1 MSLYLA
7 MAAGFIV
14 ASLSDWLFM
23 GVLFHDSYKV
33 FPEVWRDGKDERRR
47 ILITQAFS
55 AMTSVGFVLLAAKLQ
70 IVQFEP
76 AIKLAAMIWVIGP
89 LPLLFGNHL
98 FIKLDPKVTLGHALG
113 WLVKLT
119 LIGCVTAW
127 LL

>member
-23 GVLFHDSYKV
+23 GVLFHESYKV
-33 FPEVWRDGKDERRR
+33 FPEVWRDAKDERRR
-47 ILITQAFS
+47 ILIAQAFS

-89 LPLLFGNHL
+89 LPLLLGNHL
-98 FIKLDPKVTLGHALG
+98 FMKLDPKVTLSHALG
-113 WLVKLT
+113 WLVKLS
-119 LIGCVTAW
+119 LIGCVSGW

>member
-23 GVLFHDSYKV
+23 GVLFHDSYKA
-33 FPEVWRDGKDERRR
+33 FPEVWRDAKDERRR
-47 ILITQAFS
+47 ILIAQAFS
-55 AMTSVGFVLLAAKLQ
+55 AMTSVGFVMLAAKLQ
-70 IVQFEP
+70 IVLFEP
-76 AIKLAAMIWVIGP
+76 AIKLAAMIWAIGP

-113 WLVKLT
+113 WLVKLA